1 MQNIKTLFI
10 GTSWQSVE
18 ILKTLHMDSR
28 FEIVGVITQPDKP
41 VGRKQILT
49 PSEVKEYGTSNNIPV
64 YITESKEERY
74 KEALEIFKPE
84 LIVCIAFG
92 EIMPEFFLNAPKY
105 GSINIHFSILPKY
118 RGAVPIQMAILNG
131 ESETGVSVMKMSAGM
146 DEGDVLAIYKTNI
159 LPEDT
164 NQTLRERL
172 VEISKEKL
180 PEVLEKWVKGE
191 ITAVVQDD
199 TQATYCYEK
208 NMKKENMEI
217 SFEKQSAEVIDRM
230 VRASIPWPVAWAMI
244 EGKRV
249 KIYKVRVLDV
259 FNDLKAGERLED
271 RLRMVYGTQ
280 DKQIEILEL
289 QPEGK
294 TVMSAAQ
301 YLSGRIK

>member
-18 ILKTLHMDSR
+18 ILKTLHIDSR

-49 PSEVKEYGTSNNIPV
+49 PSEVKEYGVSNNIPV

-131 ESETGVSVMKMSAGM
+131 ETETGVSVMKMSAGM
-146 DEGDVLAIYKTNI
+146 DKGDILAIYKTNI

-180 PEVLEKWVKGE
+180 PEVLEKWVKGD

-199 TQATYCYEK
+199 TQATYCYQK
-208 NMKKENMEI
+208 DMKKENMEI
-217 SFEKQSAEVIDRM
+217 SFEKQSAVVIDRM

-271 RLRMVYGTQ
+271 HLRMVYGTQ

-294 TVMSAAQ
+294 TLMSAAQ
-301 YLSGRIK
+301 YLAGRA